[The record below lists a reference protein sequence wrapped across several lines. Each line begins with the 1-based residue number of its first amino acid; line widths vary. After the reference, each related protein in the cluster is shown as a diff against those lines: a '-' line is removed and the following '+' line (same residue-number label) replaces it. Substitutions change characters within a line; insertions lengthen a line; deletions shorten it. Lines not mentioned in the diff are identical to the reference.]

1 MSYRKLSYPEQ
12 IWYVIKYWF
21 WQRRRRRNGK

>member
-1 MSYRKLSYPEQ
+1 MGYRKISYPEQ

-21 WQRRRRRNGK
+21 WKNRRKRNV